1 MSPALLA
8 LFAAAFA
15 IGTSEFVIAG
25 ILPAVSEDLSIS
37 IPTAALLVSLY
48 ALGVA
53 VGGPLLATFAGRFPK
68 KRLLLVYVGIFVLGY
83 AFCAVA
89 PGFASLLA
97 ARVCIALIHG
107 AYFGTAMV
115 VATGIVEERRR
126 GFAVG
131 LILAG
136 LTVANIV
143 GVPIGTAIGTN
154 LGWRMTF
161 WAVSGLGVVA
171 FGLITVLVPA
181 ADGVG
186 TARGNLA
193 AEFRVLGRE
202 PVWTSIAVIVVQTVG
217 QFALFTYIS
226 PLLTSVSGIDINLVP
241 WLLLLFG
248 IGSTIGVLTGGRLA
262 DWKLMASLTGIL
274 ALQVVVYLLMVP
286 LAGTPWAMAAL
297 VLLWG
302 ALGFAFGS
310 PAQTRILVNTRD
322 APLLASSLIPS
333 SFNVA
338 MAFGA
343 WFGGTLIDR
352 GYSYAVL
359 PWIGAVSAALATV
372 IAAVSWARERRSAK
386 IPAASPRM

>member
-25 ILPAVSEDLSIS
+25 ILPAVSGDLAIS

-53 VGGPLLATFAGRFPK
+53 IGGPVLATFTGRYPK
-68 KRLLLVYVGIFVLGY
+68 KLLLLIYVGIFVAGY

-89 PGFASLLA
+89 PGFAALLV
-97 ARVCIALIHG
+97 ARIFIALIHG

-115 VATGIVEERRR
+115 VATAIVEEKRR

-136 LTVANIV
+136 LTVANII
-143 GVPIGTAIGTN
+143 GVPIGTAIGTAF
-154 LGWRMTF
+154 GWRMTF
-161 WAVSGLGVVA
+161 AAVSGLGIVA
-171 FGLITVLVPA
+171 FALIAVLVPST
-181 ADGVG
+181 G
-186 TARGNLA
+186 TGDTPHGNLA
-193 AEFRVLGRE
+193 AELRVLTRE
-202 PVWTSIAVIVVQTVG
+202 PVWSSIAIIIVQTVG

-226 PLLTSVSGIDINLVP
+226 PLLTTVSGISIDVVP

-248 IGSTIGVLTGGRLA
+248 LGSTVGVLVGGRLA

-274 ALQVVVYLLMVP
+274 FAQIVVYALMLP
-286 LAGTPWAMAAL
+286 FDANPWIMGVL

-302 ALGFAFGS
+302 SLAFAFGA
-310 PAQTRILVNTRD
+310 PAQTRILINTRD

-338 MAFGA
+338 IALGA
-343 WFGGTLIDR
+343 WLGGVLIDR
-352 GYSYAVL
+352 GFGYGIL
-359 PWIGAVSAALATV
+359 PWVGVASAAGATA
-372 IAAVSWARERRSAK
+372 ISAVSWARERTRSTT
-386 IPAASPRM
+386 

>member
-25 ILPAVSEDLSIS
+25 ILPAVSTDLSIS

-53 VGGPLLATFAGRFPK
+53 VGGPLLATFTGRYPK
-68 KRLLLVYVGIFVLGY
+68 KLLLLIYVGVFVVGY

-89 PGFASLLA
+89 PSFTALLV
-97 ARVCIALIHG
+97 ARILIALIHG

-115 VATGIVEERRR
+115 VATAVVDERRR
-126 GFAVG
+126 GFAVA
-131 LILAG
+131 LILSG
-136 LTVANIV
+136 LTVANII
-143 GVPIGTAIGTN
+143 GVPIGTAIGTAF
-154 LGWRMTF
+154 GWRMTF

-171 FGLITVLVPA
+171 FALITLLVPST
-181 ADGVG
+181 G
-186 TARGNLA
+186 TGDTPHGNFA
-193 AEFRVLGRE
+193 AELKVLTRE
-202 PVWTSIAVIVVQTVG
+202 PVYSSIAVIIVQTVG

-226 PLLTSVSGIDINLVP
+226 PLLTTVSGIDIHVVP

-248 IGSTIGVLTGGRLA
+248 VGSTIGVLTGGRLA

-274 ALQVVVYLLMVP
+274 ALQVVIYLLMVLP
-286 LAGTPWAMAAL
+286 IVTMPWVMGSL
-297 VLLWG
+297 VLVWG
-302 ALGFAFGS
+302 ALGFAFGA
-310 PAQTRILVNTRD
+310 PAQTRILNNTRD

-343 WFGGTLIDR
+343 WFGGTLIDH
-352 GYSYAVL
+352 GSSYAVL
-359 PWIGAVSAALATV
+359 PWIGVVSAALATA
-372 IAAVSWARERRSAK
+372 ISAASWVRERTRVPVQA
-386 IPAASPRM
+386 

>member
-25 ILPAVSEDLSIS
+25 ILPAVSTDLSIS

-53 VGGPLLATFAGRFPK
+53 VGGPLLATFTGRYPK
-68 KRLLLVYVGIFVLGY
+68 KLLLLIYVGIFVVGY
-83 AFCAVA
+83 AFCSVA
-89 PGFASLLA
+89 PNFTSLII
-97 ARVCIALIHG
+97 ARILIALIHG

-115 VATGIVEERRR
+115 VATAVVEEKRR
-126 GFAVG
+126 GFAVA
-131 LILAG
+131 LILSG
-136 LTVANIV
+136 LTVANII
-143 GVPIGTAIGTN
+143 GVPIGTAIGTAF
-154 LGWRMTF
+154 GWRMTF
-161 WAVSGLGVVA
+161 AAVCGLGVVA
-171 FGLITVLVPA
+171 FGLIALLVPST
-181 ADGVG
+181 G
-186 TARGNLA
+186 TGDTPHGNFA
-193 AEFRVLGRE
+193 AELKVLTRE
-202 PVWTSIAVIVVQTVG
+202 PVYTSIAVIVVQTGG

-226 PLLTSVSGIDINLVP
+226 PLLTSVSGIDINVVP

-248 IGSTIGVLTGGRLA
+248 VGSTIGVLTGGRLA

-274 ALQVVVYLLMVP
+274 ASQIVIYVLMVTP
-286 LAGTPWAMAAL
+286 LVSMPWMMGAL
-297 VLLWG
+297 VLVWG
-302 ALGFAFGS
+302 ALGFAFGA

-343 WFGGTLIDR
+343 WFGGTLIDH
-352 GYSYAVL
+352 GSSYAIL
-359 PWIGAVSAALATV
+359 PWICDASAALATM
-372 IAAVSWARERRSAK
+372 ISAVSRSRERRTK
-386 IPAASPRM
+386 P

>member
-25 ILPAVSEDLSIS
+25 ILPAVSTDLSIS

-53 VGGPLLATFAGRFPK
+53 IGGPLLATFTGRYPK
-68 KRLLLVYVGIFVLGY
+68 KLLLLIYVGVFVVGY

-89 PGFASLLA
+89 PSFTALLV
-97 ARVCIALIHG
+97 ARILIALIHG

-115 VATGIVEERRR
+115 VATAVVDERRR
-126 GFAVG
+126 GFAVA
-131 LILAG
+131 LILSG
-136 LTVANIV
+136 LTVANII
-143 GVPIGTAIGTN
+143 GVPIGTAIGTAF
-154 LGWRMTF
+154 GWRMTF

-171 FGLITVLVPA
+171 FALITLLVPST
-181 ADGVG
+181 G
-186 TARGNLA
+186 TGDTPHGNLA
-193 AEFRVLGRE
+193 AELKVLTRE
-202 PVWTSIAVIVVQTVG
+202 PVYSSIAVIIVQTVG

-226 PLLTSVSGIDINLVP
+226 PLLTTVSGIDIHVVP

-248 IGSTIGVLTGGRLA
+248 VGSTIGVLTGGRLA

-274 ALQVVVYLLMVP
+274 ALQVVIYLLMVLP
-286 LAGTPWAMAAL
+286 IVTMPWVMGGL
-297 VLLWG
+297 VLVWG
-302 ALGFAFGS
+302 ALGFAFGA
-310 PAQTRILVNTRD
+310 PAQTRILNNTRD

-343 WFGGTLIDR
+343 WFGGTLIDH
-352 GYSYAVL
+352 GSSYAVL
-359 PWIGAVSAALATV
+359 PWIGVVSAALATA
-372 IAAVSWARERRSAK
+372 ISAASWVRERTRVPVQA
-386 IPAASPRM
+386 

>member
-25 ILPAVSEDLSIS
+25 ILPAVSTDLSIS

-53 VGGPLLATFAGRFPK
+53 VGGPPLATFTGRYPK
-68 KRLLLVYVGIFVLGY
+68 KLLLLIYVGVFVVGY

-89 PGFASLLA
+89 PSFTALLV
-97 ARVCIALIHG
+97 ARILIALIHG

-115 VATGIVEERRR
+115 VATAVVDERRR
-126 GFAVG
+126 GFAVA
-131 LILAG
+131 LILSG
-136 LTVANIV
+136 LTVANII
-143 GVPIGTAIGTN
+143 GVPIGTAIGTAF
-154 LGWRMTF
+154 GWRMTF

-171 FGLITVLVPA
+171 FALITLLVPST
-181 ADGVG
+181 G
-186 TARGNLA
+186 TGDTPHGNFA
-193 AEFRVLGRE
+193 AELKVLTRE
-202 PVWTSIAVIVVQTVG
+202 PVYSSIAVIIVQTVG

-226 PLLTSVSGIDINLVP
+226 PLLTTVSGIDIHVVP

-248 IGSTIGVLTGGRLA
+248 VGSTIGVLTGGRLA

-274 ALQVVVYLLMVP
+274 ALQVVIYLLMVLP
-286 LAGTPWAMAAL
+286 IVTMPWVMGSL
-297 VLLWG
+297 VLVWG
-302 ALGFAFGS
+302 ALGFAFGA
-310 PAQTRILVNTRD
+310 PAQTRILNNTRD

-343 WFGGTLIDR
+343 WFGGTLIDH
-352 GYSYAVL
+352 GSSYAVL
-359 PWIGAVSAALATV
+359 PWIGVVSAALATA
-372 IAAVSWARERRSAK
+372 ISAASWVRERTRVPVQA
-386 IPAASPRM
+386 

>member
-1 MSPALLA
+1 MPASLLA

-25 ILPAVSEDLSIS
+25 ILPAVSTDLAIS
-37 IPTAALLVSLY
+37 IPTAGLLVSLY

-53 VGGPLLATFAGRFPK
+53 IGGPLLATFTGRYPK
-68 KRLLLVYVGIFVLGY
+68 KRLLLVYVGIFTIGY
-83 AFCAVA
+83 VVCALA
-89 PGFASLLA
+89 PNYTSLLV
-97 ARVCIALIHG
+97 ARFLIALIHG

-115 VATGIVEERRR
+115 VATRIVEPSRR
-126 GFAVG
+126 GFAVA

-136 LTVANIV
+136 LTVANII
-143 GVPIGTAIGTN
+143 GVPIGTAIGTAF
-154 LGWRMTF
+154 GWRMTF
-161 WAVSGLGVVA
+161 WTVSALGVVA
-171 FGLITVLVPA
+171 FLLISLLVPRPNA
-181 ADGVG
+181 EEEAHGS
-186 TARGNLA
+186 LA
-193 AEFRVLGRE
+193 AELRVLARE
-202 PVWTSIAVIVVQTVG
+202 PVLTSIAVIIIQTVG

-226 PLLTSVSGIDINLVP
+226 PLLTTVSGIDLWVVP

-248 IGSTIGVLTGGRLA
+248 IGSTIGVLAGGRLA

-286 LAGTPWAMAAL
+286 FAAMPWIMGVL

-310 PAQTRILVNTRD
+310 PAQTRILINTKD

-333 SFNVA
+333 SFNIA

-343 WFGGTLIDR
+343 WLGGTLIDH
-352 GYSYAVL
+352 GSSYAVL
-359 PWIGAVSAALATV
+359 PWIGAVTAALATV
-372 IAAVSWARERRSAK
+372 VSAVSWVRERRAAVAK
-386 IPAASPRM
+386 ATA

>member
-1 MSPALLA
+1 MPAALLA

-25 ILPAVSEDLSIS
+25 ILPAVSTDLAIS
-37 IPTAALLVSLY
+37 IPTAGLLVSLY

-53 VGGPLLATFAGRFPK
+53 IGGPLLAIFTGRYPK
-68 KRLLLVYVGIFVLGY
+68 KRLLLIYVGIFAVGY
-83 AFCAVA
+83 VFCAIA
-89 PGFASLLA
+89 PNYPALLT
-97 ARVCIALIHG
+97 ARFLIALIHG

-115 VATGIVEERRR
+115 VATRIVEPDRR
-126 GFAVG
+126 GFAVA

-136 LTVANIV
+136 LTVANII
-143 GVPIGTAIGTN
+143 GVPLGTAIGTAF
-154 LGWRMTF
+154 GWRMTF
-161 WAVSGLGVVA
+161 WAVSALGVVA
-171 FGLITVLVPA
+171 FLLIALLVPKPDA
-181 ADGVG
+181 EEAQHGSL
-186 TARGNLA
+186 TAELKVLA
-193 AEFRVLGRE
+193 RE
-202 PVWTSIAVIVVQTVG
+202 PVLTSIAVIIIQTIG

-226 PLLTSVSGIDINLVP
+226 PLLTTVSGIDLHVVP

-248 IGSTIGVLTGGRLA
+248 IGSTIGVLAGGRLA

-274 ALQVVVYLLMVP
+274 ALQVVVYLLMIP
-286 LAGTPWAMAAL
+286 FAPRPWVMGGL

-333 SFNVA
+333 SFNIA

-343 WFGGTLIDR
+343 WFGGTLIDH
-352 GYSYAVL
+352 GSSYAVL
-359 PWIGAVSAALATV
+359 PWMGAITAALATV
-372 IAAVSWARERRSAK
+372 VSAISWARERRTLQTK
-386 IPAASPRM
+386 PA

>member
-25 ILPAVSEDLSIS
+25 ILPAVSTDLSIS

-53 VGGPLLATFAGRFPK
+53 VGGPLLATFTGRYPK
-68 KRLLLVYVGIFVLGY
+68 KQLLLIYVGVFVVGY

-89 PGFASLLA
+89 PSFTALLV
-97 ARVCIALIHG
+97 ARILIALIHG

-115 VATGIVEERRR
+115 VATAVVDERRR
-126 GFAVG
+126 GFAVA
-131 LILAG
+131 LILSG
-136 LTVANIV
+136 LTVANII
-143 GVPIGTAIGTN
+143 GVPIGTAIGTAF
-154 LGWRMTF
+154 GWRMTF

-171 FGLITVLVPA
+171 FALITLLVPST
-181 ADGVG
+181 G
-186 TARGNLA
+186 TGDTPHGNFA
-193 AEFRVLGRE
+193 AELKVLTRE
-202 PVWTSIAVIVVQTVG
+202 PVYSSIAVIIVQTVG

-226 PLLTSVSGIDINLVP
+226 PLLTTVSGIDIHVVP

-248 IGSTIGVLTGGRLA
+248 VGSTIGVLTGGRLA

-274 ALQVVVYLLMVP
+274 ALQVVIYLLMVLP
-286 LAGTPWAMAAL
+286 IVTMPWVMGSL
-297 VLLWG
+297 VLVWG
-302 ALGFAFGS
+302 ALGFAFGA
-310 PAQTRILVNTRD
+310 PAQTRILNNTRD

-343 WFGGTLIDR
+343 WFGGTLIDH
-352 GYSYAVL
+352 GSSYAVL
-359 PWIGAVSAALATV
+359 PWIGVVSAALATA
-372 IAAVSWARERRSAK
+372 ISAASWVRERTRVPVQA
-386 IPAASPRM
+386 